1 MKVESAFSRATTA
14 QNLFGAAAGSP
25 TMLFDSTTIL
35 LRSMVD
41 SLQGGEETEWDG
53 HLEYGNQCIYELFQM
68 SRPDQRKYA
77 GTAAPLF
84 ERASRAI
91 PHVRQMNRAIRQK
104 DRATAIECGRAAVG
118 EMNGHILS
126 GEKPDHGAL
135 PTAKTMPIAERRRK
149 TAAKPVLGRKPKH
162 RL

>member
-1 MKVESAFSRATTA
+1 
-14 QNLFGAAAGSP
+14 
-25 TMLFDSTTIL
+25 MLFDSTTLL

-41 SLQGGEETEWDG
+41 SLQGGEETEWDD

-91 PHVRQMNRAIRQK
+91 PHVRLMNRAIRQK
-104 DRATAIECGRAAVG
+104 DRATAIECGRAAVV
-118 EMNGHILS
+118 EMNGQIPA
-126 GEKPDHGAL
+126 GKKPDNSAV
-135 PTAKTMPIAERRRK
+135 PTATIIAPVVNRRRK
-149 TAAKPVLGRKPKH
+149 TAAKVIAKKKSARA
-162 RL
+162 